1 MKISY
6 AFLLIFFSLGA
17 QSQIIYTDIADMVL
31 SASPTGIDYDLDVDG
46 NAVND
51 FKVTMIGDVSNG
63 YGSFVSGSFSAMN
76 GALKEAVWGD
86 AMHLSVGDS
95 INASALTWSD
105 FTSDLPV
112 TIFTGGT
119 SFGQEWMVPVTDG
132 YFGFKFEISGGL
144 HYGWMRMDVDDATIE
159 MTIKDWAYNSVPN
172 EYILAGQTGAP
183 TEIIN
188 NSQDHQISL
197 TQSDGMLYAAA
208 RSTSHKEIA
217 LYDLTGKLVLSSG
230 LINNRASLN
239 ISGLNTGIYIVY
251 LNGSNDPIRQ
261 KVFIETIR

>member
-1 MKISY
+1 MKISFT
-6 AFLLIFFSLGA
+6 FLLICFSLGA
-17 QSQIIYTDIADMVL
+17 YSQIIYTDIADMVL
-31 SASPTGIDYDLDVDG
+31 TASPTGIDYDLDVDA
-46 NAVND
+46 NMVND
-51 FKVTMIGDVSNG
+51 FKVNMIGDISNG
-63 YGSFVSGSFSAMN
+63 YGNFVAGSFSSMN

-95 INASALTWSD
+95 INASALTWTD

-112 TIFTGGT
+112 TIFVGGA
-119 SFGQEWMVPVTDG
+119 SYGQEWLVPVTDG

-159 MTIKDWAYNSVPN
+159 MTIKDWAYNSVPD
-172 EYILAGQTGAP
+172 EYILAGQTGSP

-188 NSQDHQISL
+188 NSHDQKVSL
-197 TQSDGMLYAAA
+197 TQSDGMLYAAV

-230 LINNRASLN
+230 RRQSPGLSTGPERAAYGYSEVTP
-239 ISGLNTGIYIVY
+239 S
-251 LNGSNDPIRQ
+251 PRQ
-261 KVFIETIR
+261 